1 MNSKYDDIINIPYH
15 IWAKHRT
22 MSMINR
28 AAQFA
33 PFAALPGYYEAVT
46 ETARLTSEKIE
57 LDESIIEYLNR
68 KLQMIQKKIC
78 DNPVVSITFFK
89 ADKLKSGGAYL
100 TFTNAVKRIDEYEKC
115 VKFINGTQIPIN
127 DIYDIEIK

>member
-15 IWAKHRT
+15 IWAKHRAI
-22 MSMINR
+22 SKINR

-33 PFAALPGYYEAVT
+33 PFAALTGYYEAVT

-57 LDESIIEYLNR
+57 LDESVIEDLNR
-68 KLQMIQKKIC
+68 KLQMIQKNIC

-89 ADKLKSGGAYL
+89 ADKLKNGGAYL
-100 TFTNAVKRIDEYEKC
+100 TFTNVVKRIDKYEKC